1 MSDQQ
6 QHVLMYRKLLLR
18 RHLLRWAVPG
28 PAFVPFIGDGDIA
41 YSLYRDRTIY
51 GADLDPARVV
61 TASSRLSGD
70 IRVADC
76 DSWPFPDLTDE
87 IAVADFD
94 AYVEP
99 YIGFRSFWSQAPKK
113 DRMVMF
119 FTDGRRQGLLRSG
132 SWTKP
137 DGSKVLLKTRVQKSV
152 VANNYLGGHIWPW
165 FESHVAP
172 LGYKVIDR
180 WRYQRSLMI
189 YWGAA
194 IER

>member
-1 MSDQQ
+1 MF
-6 QHVLMYRKLLLR
+6 RKVLLR

-28 PAFVPFIGDGDIA
+28 AAFVPFIGDGDIA
-41 YSLYRDRTIY
+41 YELYRDRTVY
-51 GADLDPARVV
+51 GADLDPARVA
-61 TASSRLSGD
+61 TAQGRLNGD

-76 DSWPFPDLTDE
+76 DSWPFPGLTDE

-99 YIGFRSFWSQAPKK
+99 YVGFRSFWKEAPKK
-113 DRMVMF
+113 DRLVLF

-137 DGSKVLLKTRVQKSV
+137 DGSKVLLKSRVAKST
-152 VANNYLGGHIWPW
+152 VANNYLAGHVWPW
-165 FESHVAP
+165 VDDFVARD
-172 LGYKVIDR
+172 GYRVLDR

-189 YWGAA
+189 YWGMA